1 MLNAA
6 TYFQLRVIDSH
17 PYENV
22 DGDGRPLCHND
33 NDEIAP
39 DYETIFVLQ
48 NDENAST
55 TTTTTP
61 GTKNAIEIDNILSL
75 RMQQNKIASDNAAAA
90 TTKRMP
96 GNESQKSSDE
106 DSVERLPSNRSSD
119 SLSLLFDPPVT
130 SSSNG
135 DLAGTQKIKKGD
147 LRLTQMEN
155 GSWRLEDNEKTS
167 AETTPSASSTA
178 TPTATKMKK

>member
-39 DYETIFVLQ
+39 DYETIFVQQ

-61 GTKNAIEIDNILSL
+61 VTKNAIEIDNKRKIKAQTEDAIANADKDADSKHNHTN
-75 RMQQNKIASDNAAAA
+75 NKSNMA
-90 TTKRMP
+90 TTGIRC
-96 GNESQKSSDE
+96 
-106 DSVERLPSNRSSD
+106 
-119 SLSLLFDPPVT
+119 
-130 SSSNG
+130 
-135 DLAGTQKIKKGD
+135 IK
-147 LRLTQMEN
+147 
-155 GSWRLEDNEKTS
+155 
-167 AETTPSASSTA
+167 P
-178 TPTATKMKK
+178 